1 MKKAEGEKQEQE
13 AGAGGRRTSAARLA
27 SRLRASCLRASRLLA
42 SRLGAD
48 ERSVVRRQRRA
59 RLFTASCPCLLPLLF
74 AFCLLPFAFLSGCAV
89 DERRSIPAGA
99 QATVDRVTE
108 DIAAGRDAK
117 VYEEAADEWRAAVSA
132 DENSRALARVRER
145 LGRVESRALHT
156 GREQQSADP
165 PLYGHTLELTYQ
177 TSFERGAA
185 MEKFTL
191 LERGGQW
198 LLAGYSVDSDALK

>member
-1 MKKAEGEKQEQE
+1 MKKAKGKGQKGKGKRSD
-13 AGAGGRRTSAARLA
+13 A
-27 SRLRASCLRASRLLA
+27 LRAKSFSLLI
-42 SRLGAD
+42 
-48 ERSVVRRQRRA
+48 
-59 RLFTASCPCLLPLLF
+59 F

-89 DERRSIPAGA
+89 DERRSVPAGA

-117 VYEEAADEWRAAVSA
+117 VYDEAADEWRAAVSA

-165 PLYGHTLELTYQ
+165 PLSGHTLELTYQ
-177 TSFERGAA
+177 TSFERGSA

-191 LERGGQW
+191 LDRGGQW
-198 LLAGYSVDSDALK
+198 VLAGYSVSSDVLK

>member
-1 MKKAEGEKQEQE
+1 MKKAKGKRQK
-13 AGAGGRRTSAARLA
+13 AKIKSGKLFARSA
-27 SRLRASCLRASRLLA
+27 SS
-42 SRLGAD
+42 
-48 ERSVVRRQRRA
+48 
-59 RLFTASCPCLLPLLF
+59 LLPF
-74 AFCLLPFAFLSGCAV
+74 AFCLLPFAFLLSGCAV
-89 DERRSIPAGA
+89 DERRSVPAGA

-117 VYEEAADEWRAAVSA
+117 VYDEAADEWRAAVSA

-165 PLYGHTLELTYQ
+165 PLSGHTLELTYQ
-177 TSFERGAA
+177 TSFERGSA

-191 LERGGQW
+191 LDRGGQW
-198 LLAGYSVDSDALK
+198 VLAGYSVSSDLLK

>member
-1 MKKAEGEKQEQE
+1 M
-13 AGAGGRRTSAARLA
+13 
-27 SRLRASCLRASRLLA
+27 
-42 SRLGAD
+42 
-48 ERSVVRRQRRA
+48 
-59 RLFTASCPCLLPLLF
+59 
-74 AFCLLPFAFLSGCAV
+74 SGCAV
-89 DERRSIPAGA
+89 DERRSVPAGA

-117 VYEEAADEWRAAVSA
+117 VYDEAADEWRAAVSA
-132 DENSRALARVRER
+132 DDNSRALARVRER

-165 PLYGHTLELTYQ
+165 PLSGHTLELTYQ
-177 TSFERGAA
+177 TSFERGSA

-198 LLAGYSVDSDALK
+198 VLAGYSVSSDALK

>member
-1 MKKAEGEKQEQE
+1 MKKAKGKGQKAKGKRED
-13 AGAGGRRTSAARLA
+13 A
-27 SRLRASCLRASRLLA
+27 LRAKSFSLLI
-42 SRLGAD
+42 
-48 ERSVVRRQRRA
+48 
-59 RLFTASCPCLLPLLF
+59 F
-74 AFCLLPFAFLSGCAV
+74 AFCLLPFAFMSGCAV
-89 DERRSIPAGA
+89 DERRSVPAGA

-117 VYEEAADEWRAAVSA
+117 VYDEAADEWRAAVSA
-132 DENSRALARVRER
+132 DDNSRALARVRER

-165 PLYGHTLELTYQ
+165 PLSGHTLELTYQ